1 MIYSKSYNGEPYELL
16 YKLLKTES
24 KLVRSTL
31 EAGGFHYTEG
41 HDWNMMWINTS
52 SKPYVYEGLNE
63 YQKINHFPCSFEIT
77 RKDKLAEN
85 ILNM

>member
-1 MIYSKSYNGEPYELL
+1 MIYAKQYQSDGNELL
-16 YKLLKTES
+16 YKLMKTES

-31 EAGGFHYTEG
+31 EAAGFHYTEG

-63 YQKINHFPCSFEIT
+63 FQKINHFPNSFEIT

-85 ILNM
+85 IL